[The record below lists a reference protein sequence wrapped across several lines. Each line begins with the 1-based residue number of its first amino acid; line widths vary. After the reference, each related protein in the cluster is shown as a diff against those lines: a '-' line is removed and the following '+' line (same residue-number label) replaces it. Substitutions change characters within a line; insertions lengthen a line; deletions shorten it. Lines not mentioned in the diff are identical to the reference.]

1 MNFLLTL
8 LLSVLVTV
16 VLIPA
21 FSRLAIRFRMLDV
34 PNARKVHDA
43 PIPRSGGMAMTVGV
57 LIPLVTWNLSGNFT
71 PAYITG
77 ALVLV
82 FIGVLDDSMGLGPG
96 MKFAGQI
103 AAALLVILWG
113 GVQIRSLGGLL
124 PDGAVLPSWIA
135 VPLTLVAVVGITNA
149 VNLADG
155 LDGLAGGICLLVF
168 CCIGYLAYLAG
179 NAAVGLTAAALCGC
193 IFGFLRFNTHPATV
207 FMGDAGSL
215 FLGYSAAV
223 LSLSLTQ
230 GNTPLSPLLPLIILG
245 LPILDTVTVM
255 VTRIAQ
261 GRSPF
266 IADKNHFHHTLVGIG
281 LQHPEAVLVIYVL
294 QTGLVFAAFAFRFHS
309 DWLLLGGYLAFSL
322 PVLWLFSFARR
333 TGWKMK
339 RYDLLDVVITGHLRR
354 LRDEGIIIKVTYRVF
369 EIAIPLLLLFT
380 CFLPA
385 KVSGRYLPLFGVA
398 AGAALFAVWTFR
410 KEYLG
415 TALQSVLYLLIPIA
429 VYLGETQPAPWLSG
443 AGKTLYNACFG
454 IFAVAIVAISKFTRR
469 RRGFKNTPMDFLI
482 VILAVIVPNLP
493 QQQDHL
499 MGVMAAKIIML
510 YFSYEVLLAEARGK
524 FGRIAVSSIASL
536 AVLATR

>member
-21 FSRLAIRFRMLDV
+21 FSRLAVRYRMLDV
-34 PNARKVHDA
+34 PNERKVHDV
-43 PIPRSGGMAMTVGV
+43 PIPRSGGMAMTAGA
-57 LIPLVTWNLSGNFT
+57 LIPLVAWNLSGSFI
-71 PAYITG
+71 PAYVTG
-77 ALVLV
+77 ALLLV
-82 FIGVLDDSMGLGPG
+82 FIGVLDDSRGLGPE

-103 AAALLVILWG
+103 AAALLAILWG

-124 PDGAVLPSWIA
+124 PDGVVLPSWIS
-135 VPLTLVAVVGITNA
+135 VPMTLVAVVGVTNA

-168 CCIGYLAYLAG
+168 SGIGYLAYLAG

-223 LSLSLTQ
+223 LSLTLTQ
-230 GNTPLSPLLPLIILG
+230 GDTPLSPLLPLVILG

-255 VTRIAQ
+255 ATRIAQ

-266 IADKNHFHHTLVGIG
+266 VADKNHFHHTLMGVG
-281 LQHPEAVLVIYVL
+281 LRHPEAVLVIYVI
-294 QTGLVFAAFAFRFHS
+294 QTALVFAAFAFRFHS
-309 DWLLLGGYLAFSL
+309 DWLLLGGYVAFSL
-322 PVLWLFSFARR
+322 SILWLFSFARR

-339 RYDLLDVVITGHLRR
+339 RYDLLDVVIRGHLRR
-354 LRDEGIIIKVTYRVF
+354 LRDEGIIIKVLFRVF
-369 EIAIPLLLLFT
+369 EVAIPLILLFT
-380 CFLPA
+380 CLLPSN
-385 KVSGRYLPLFGVA
+385 VSGGYLPLFGLA
-398 AGAALFAVWTFR
+398 AGSAVLAAWIFR

-415 TALQSVLYLLIPIA
+415 TVLRSVLYLLIPLA
-429 VYLGETQPAPWLSG
+429 VYLGDVQPASWFSG
-443 AGKTLYNACFG
+443 AGRYLYNVCFG
-454 IFAVAIVAISKFTRR
+454 LIAVSTLAISKFTRR
-469 RRGFKNTPMDFLI
+469 QRGFKNTPMDFLI
-482 VILAVIVPNLP
+482 VILAVVVPNLP
-493 QQQDHL
+493 EQHDRL
-499 MGVMAAKIIML
+499 MGFMAAKIIML
-510 YFSYEVLLAEARGK
+510 YFGYEVLLAEARGR
-524 FGRIAVSSIASL
+524 FGKVSVLSIASL